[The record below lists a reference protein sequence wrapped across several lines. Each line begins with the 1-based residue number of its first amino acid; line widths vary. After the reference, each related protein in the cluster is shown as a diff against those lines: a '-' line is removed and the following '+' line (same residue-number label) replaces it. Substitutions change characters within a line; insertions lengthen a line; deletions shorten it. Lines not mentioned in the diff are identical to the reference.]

1 MKPNDDGE
9 ILFGTQKVR
18 KTRQK
23 EEAEGGPGRKVAVG
37 GGAWEV
43 GAEVK
48 R

>member
-9 ILFGTQKVR
+9 ILFGSQKVR

-23 EEAEGGPGRKVAVG
+23 EAEGGPGRKVAVG